1 MSHEIGRGTKS
12 NEISI
17 SMEKH
22 EDACE
27 NTTMTTKWNENVRE
41 NHEVK
46 RNEIKWNE
54 IKQSEAK
61 WKITCTE
68 ITRGMKSNPMKLNE
82 SKSNEMKWTA
92 IKWNNMLKSYELF
105 QDEIISS
112 NKRSEARGEWH
123 EIKRI
128 ESTWKWLETKC
139 HISDEAFWNE
149 ITWIEF

>member
-1 MSHEIGRGTKS
+1 
-12 NEISI
+12 
-17 SMEKH
+17 MEKH

-41 NHEVK
+41 NTKWNEMKSNEMKSNKVK
-46 RNEIKWNE
+46 RNKNNMHWN
-54 IKQSEAK
+54 
-61 WKITCTE
+61 E